1 MNIEPTN
8 SHPAQSGQTA
18 PGAAPIPPPS
28 DLGQAPPAA
37 SSSPST
43 AGSPEANLSSVAAA
57 LGTDPA
63 TLLSALTSN
72 ADLQAAL
79 SGPSYV
85 GYGTSVARSVSGGV
99 SFDEYA

>member
-8 SHPAQSGQTA
+8 NHLASANQTPPGPEPTA
-18 PGAAPIPPPS
+18 PPTGA
-28 DLGQAPPAA
+28 DQAGSAA
-37 SSSPST
+37 SSSSPT
-43 AGSPEANLSSVAAA
+43 AASPEANLSAVAAA
-57 LGTDPA
+57 LGTDPT

-72 ADLQAAL
+72 MNLQAAL

>member
-8 SHPAQSGQTA
+8 SHPAPSGQTT
-18 PGAAPIPPPS
+18 PGVEPPAPPS
-28 DLGQAPPAA
+28 GAGQEA
-37 SSSPST
+37 SAEPSIGST
-43 AGSPEANLSSVAAA
+43 AGSREANLSSVAAA

-63 TLLSALTSN
+63 TLLAALSSN
-72 ADLQAAL
+72 AGLQAAL

-85 GYGTSVARSVSGGV
+85 GYGTSLARSVNGGV